1 MDSTQEMEMLLA
13 KRNVQIRK
21 LEIEKMELKSKLD
34 KFQTIFQSSLPG
46 VRRQGSG
53 NIR

>member
-21 LEIEKMELKSKLD
+21 LEIEKMELKSK
-34 KFQTIFQSSLPG
+34 KFQVLCRESVGRALGI
-46 VRRQGSG
+46 SG
-53 NIR
+53 ES